1 MKIDT
6 SSVKKGTILN
16 IEGKLL
22 KVIDIAHTHTGRG
35 GATYTFKVKNIVDGG
50 NQQVTYK
57 SGTILEQ
64 ADVAT
69 RNAMYLYN
77 SGDSYAFMEL
87 DNSEMHDLPAEQIE
101 DVAPYLKENLNCF
114 VMVYDGAIIGV
125 ILPLVIEYKVVETVP
140 GVKGDRQSAGKKPAT
155 LENGL
160 EVQVP
165 LHIEAGAI
173 VKVNTTT
180 GETV

>member
-6 SSVKKGTILN
+6 SSIKKGTILQ
-16 IEGKLL
+16 IDGKLL

-35 GATYTFKVKNIVDGG
+35 GATYTFKVKNIVDGW

-114 VMVYDGAIIGV
+114 VMVYEWAIIGV
-125 ILPLVIEYKVVETVP
+125 ILPLVIEYKVIETVP

-160 EVQVP
+160 EVEVP
-165 LHIEAGAI
+165 LHIEAWAI